1 MSRCWGK
8 MEIEIYIHDEH
19 CDHCQP
25 TLKFLTAVISALKTL
40 EVKLIVHQVS
50 KNRESAEKR
59 GIPLNQLPA
68 ILLPSGCIV
77 AGSLSHDL
85 IGVLVCSL
93 LAKSKVPI
101 QSIDK
106 FELSK
111 KEAPLLLELASAM
124 IEYQAAYTLRRDR
137 SYTFIIKESTEKIP
151 IERYEQLSKNTK
163 IMVLT
168 NFDKQ
173 SNTELYELGLD
184 SNIYLGH
191 IIRDNI
197 YLSANLIIWRDRSNH
212 VSFFRV
218 RRVEGEKYIGTCSC
232 LLGDG
237 KQMIKDFFKPLFL
250 TSATI
255 DTDGTKGSG
264 QNRIVANV
272 KEVSNDLDQLLR
284 R

>member
-1 MSRCWGK
+1 
-8 MEIEIYIHDEH
+8 MEIEIFIHEEN

-25 TLKFLTAVISALKTL
+25 SLKFLTAVISALETE
-40 EVKLIVHQVS
+40 EVKLFIHQVS
-50 KNRESAEKR
+50 KNRESAEKK

-68 ILLPSGCIV
+68 ILLPTGCII
-77 AGSLSHDL
+77 AGPLSHDL

-106 FELSK
+106 FELTK
-111 KEAPLLLELASAM
+111 KEAPLYIELASAM

-137 SYTFIIKESTEKIP
+137 SYLFIIKEGTEQTP

-163 IMVLT
+163 MMVLT
-168 NFDKQ
+168 NFDTKP
-173 SNTELYELGLD
+173 SSELYELGLD
-184 SNIYLGH
+184 SNVFLGH

-197 YLSANLIIWRDRSNH
+197 ILAANLIIWRDRSNH

-218 RRVEGEKYIGTCSC
+218 KKVEGDKYEGTCSC

-250 TSATI
+250 TSSTI
-255 DTDGTKGSG
+255 DEGGIKGSG

-272 KEVSNDLDQLLR
+272 KDVSNDLDQLLR

>member
-1 MSRCWGK
+1 
-8 MEIEIYIHDEH
+8 MEIEIFIHEEN

-25 TLKFLTAVISALKTL
+25 TLKFLTAVISALKTQ
-40 EVKLIVHQVS
+40 EVKVIVHQVS
-50 KNRESAEKR
+50 KNRESAEKK

-68 ILLPSGCIV
+68 ILLPSGCII

-85 IGVLVCSL
+85 IGVLICSL
-93 LAKSKVPI
+93 LARSKIPI

-111 KEAPLLLELASAM
+111 KEAPLLIELVSAM

-137 SYTFIIKESTEKIP
+137 SYTFIIKEGTEQVP
-151 IERYEQLSKNTK
+151 IERYEQLAKNTK
-163 IMVLT
+163 MMVLT
-168 NFDKQ
+168 NFEKSQ
-173 SNTELYELGLD
+173 SSDLYELGLD
-184 SNIYLGH
+184 PNVFLGH

-197 YLSANLIIWRDRSNH
+197 ILAANLIIWRDRSNH

-218 RRVEGEKYIGTCSC
+218 RKVEGDKYVGTCSC

-237 KQMIKDFFKPLFL
+237 KLMIKDFFKPLFL

-255 DTDGTKGSG
+255 DVGGTKGTG

-272 KEVSNDLDQLLR
+272 KDISNDLDQLLKR
-284 R
+284 

>member
-1 MSRCWGK
+1 
-8 MEIEIYIHDEH
+8 MEIEIFIHEEN
-19 CDHCQP
+19 CDHCKP
-25 TLKFLTAVISALKTL
+25 TLKFLSAVLGALKTQ
-40 EVKLIVHQVS
+40 EVKLKVHQVS
-50 KNRESAEKR
+50 KSRDSAEKK
-59 GIPLNQLPA
+59 GIPLNPLPA
-68 ILLPSGCIV
+68 ILLPSGCIIS
-77 AGSLSHDL
+77 GSLSHDL

-93 LAKSKVPI
+93 LSKSKVPI

-106 FELSK
+106 FELNK
-111 KEAPLLLELASAM
+111 KEAPLLLEIASAM

-137 SYTFIIKESTEKIP
+137 SYTFIVKESTDWIP
-151 IERYEQLSKNTK
+151 LDRYQQLAKKTK

-168 NFDKQ
+168 DFESKPN
-173 SNTELYELGLD
+173 SMLYELGLD
-184 SNIYLGH
+184 SNVYLGH

-197 YLSANLIIWRDRSNH
+197 VLAANLIIWRDRANH
-212 VSFFRV
+212 ISYFRV
-218 RRVEGEKYIGTCSC
+218 KRSDGDKYTGACSC

-237 KQMIKDFFKPLFL
+237 KQMIKEFFKPLFL

-255 DTDGTKGSG
+255 NSDGSKGTG

>member
-1 MSRCWGK
+1 
-8 MEIEIYIHDEH
+8 MEIEIFIHEEN

-25 TLKFLTAVISALKTL
+25 SLKFLTAVISALKTD
-40 EVKLIVHQVS
+40 EVKLLIHQVS
-50 KNRESAEKR
+50 KNRESAEKK

-68 ILLPSGCIV
+68 ILLPSGCII
-77 AGSLSHDL
+77 AGPLSHDL

-101 QSIDK
+101 QSIDR

-111 KEAPLLLELASAM
+111 KEAPLLIELASAM

-137 SYTFIIKESTEKIP
+137 SYLFIIKEGTEQIP
-151 IERYEQLSKNTK
+151 IERYELLSKNTK
-163 IMVLT
+163 MLVLT
-168 NFDKQ
+168 NFDRKP
-173 SNTELYELGLD
+173 NVELYELGLD
-184 SNIYLGH
+184 SNVFLGH

-197 YLSANLIIWRDRSNH
+197 ILAANLIIWRDRSNH
-212 VSFFRV
+212 VSYFRV
-218 RRVEGEKYIGTCSC
+218 RKIEGERYVGKCSC

-237 KQMIKDFFKPLFL
+237 KQMIREFFKPLFL
-250 TSATI
+250 TSSTI
-255 DTDGTKGSG
+255 DVGGVKGTG

-272 KEVSNDLDQLLR
+272 KDVSNDLDQLLR

>member
-1 MSRCWGK
+1 MQ
-8 MEIEIYIHDEH
+8 IEIFIHEEN
-19 CDHCQP
+19 CDHCKP
-25 TLKFLTAVISALKTL
+25 TLKFLTAVISALKIE

-50 KNRESAEKR
+50 KSKEAAEKK
-59 GIPLNQLPA
+59 GIPLSPLPA
-68 ILLPSGCIV
+68 IMLPSGCVIS
-77 AGSLSHDL
+77 GSLSHDL
-85 IGVLVCSL
+85 IGVLICSL

-101 QSIDK
+101 QSIDN

-137 SYTFIIKESTEKIP
+137 SYTFVIKETTDKVP
-151 IERYEQLSKNTK
+151 LERYQQLSKNTK
-163 IMVLT
+163 MMILT
-168 NFDKQ
+168 NFEKKPDTK
-173 SNTELYELGLD
+173 LYELGLD
-184 SNIYLGH
+184 SSVYLGH

-197 YLSANLIIWRDRSNH
+197 MLTANLIIWRDRANH

-218 RRVEGEKYIGTCSC
+218 KKTEGDKYIGKCSC

-237 KQMIKDFFKPLFL
+237 KQMIREFFKPFFL

-255 DTDGTKGSG
+255 NSDGTKDSG
-264 QNRIVANV
+264 QNRIVASV
-272 KEVSNDLDQLLR
+272 KEISNDLDQLIR

>member
-1 MSRCWGK
+1 
-8 MEIEIYIHDEH
+8 MEIEIFIHEEN

-25 TLKFLTAVISALKTL
+25 TLKFLTAVISALKTQ
-40 EVKLIVHQVS
+40 EVKVIVHQVS
-50 KNRESAEKR
+50 KNRESAEKK

-68 ILLPSGCIV
+68 ILLPSGCII
-77 AGSLSHDL
+77 AGPLSHDL
-85 IGVLVCSL
+85 IGVLICSL
-93 LAKSKVPI
+93 LAKSRIPI

-111 KEAPLLLELASAM
+111 KEAPLLIELASAM

-137 SYTFIIKESTEKIP
+137 SYLFIIKENTDQVP
-151 IERYEQLSKNTK
+151 IGRYRQLSNNTRM
-163 IMVLT
+163 MVLT
-168 NFDKQ
+168 NFETKP
-173 SNTELYELGLD
+173 SSELYELGLD
-184 SNIYLGH
+184 PNVFLGH

-197 YLSANLIIWRDRSNH
+197 ILAANLIIWRDRSNH

-218 RRVEGEKYIGTCSC
+218 KKSEGDKYIGTCSC

-237 KQMIKDFFKPLFL
+237 KHMIREFFKPLFL

-255 DTDGTKGSG
+255 DVGGKKGTG

-272 KEVSNDLDQLLR
+272 KEISNDLDQLLR

>member
-1 MSRCWGK
+1 
-8 MEIEIYIHDEH
+8 MEIEIFIHEEN

-25 TLKFLTAVISALKTL
+25 TLKFLTAVISALKTD
-40 EVKLIVHQVS
+40 EVKVIVHQVS
-50 KNRESAEKR
+50 KNRESAEKKS
-59 GIPLNQLPA
+59 IPLNQLPA
-68 ILLPSGCIV
+68 ILLPTGCII
-77 AGSLSHDL
+77 AGPLSHDL

-93 LAKSKVPI
+93 LSKSKIPL

-111 KEAPLLLELASAM
+111 KEAPLLINLASAM

-137 SYTFIIKESTEKIP
+137 SYLFIIKEETEQIP

-163 IMVLT
+163 MMVLT
-168 NFDKQ
+168 NFDTKPN
-173 SNTELYELGLD
+173 SDLYELGLD
-184 SNIYLGH
+184 SNVFLGH

-197 YLSANLIIWRDRSNH
+197 ILAANLIIWRDRSNH

-218 RRVEGEKYIGTCSC
+218 KKDEGDKYIGKCSC

-237 KQMIKDFFKPLFL
+237 KKMIREFFKPLFL
-250 TSATI
+250 TSSTI
-255 DTDGTKGSG
+255 EDDGTKGSG

-284 R
+284 K